1 MGNSPKNQVAETQ
14 GLEFRAVAKAF
25 DGNRVFD
32 GLNLTI
38 GKGEFFIILGPSG
51 CGKTTLLRLIAG
63 LETVDG
69 GEIFLNG
76 RAIQNTEAGDRGVAM
91 VFQDYALYPHMTV
104 AENLAFGLRNMG
116 VPAAEI
122 ATRIGDTAR
131 SLSIDAFLDKRPG
144 KLSGGQQQRV
154 ALARALV
161 KKPDILLMDE
171 PLSSLDPALRLKT
184 RRELAALGRNLSA
197 TMVMVTH
204 DQVEAMTLATRI
216 MIMHDHV
223 IQQIG
228 TPLEIFSRPANLF
241 VAQFVGATPMNLLSG
256 DLAAGEA
263 GRAAFRLGESD
274 IQTQV
279 ALHDL
284 PESTAWQLG
293 LRAEHVALT
302 TPEKPHIPATVDFVE
317 RLGEQSWVHVRLTDG
332 SELVATETGVS
343 PHRPGDRVGV
353 RLDGAKAHLFD
364 VDGRAWHPEPA

>member
-1 MGNSPKNQVAETQ
+1 MDNLPENQ

-25 DGNRVFD
+25 DGNPLFETLDLR
-32 GLNLTI
+32 I
-38 GKGEFFIILGPSG
+38 GQGEFFIILGPSG

-76 RAIQNTEAGDRGVAM
+76 RPIQNAEAGDRGVAM

-122 ATRIGDTAR
+122 ATRIGETSR

-197 TMVMVTH
+197 TVVMVTH

-228 TPLEIFSRPANLF
+228 TPLDIFSRPANLF
-241 VAQFVGATPMNLLSG
+241 VAQFVGATPMNVLPGALRSG
-256 DLAAGEA
+256 KGGLAEMTLAGVTVKTAIPAAGLLK
-263 GRAAFRLGESD
+263 GPWRM
-274 IQTQV
+274 
-279 ALHDL
+279 
-284 PESTAWQLG
+284 G
-293 LRAEHVALT
+293 LRAEHVTLAAPDGGLT
-302 TPEKPHIPATVDFVE
+302 GVVDFVE
-317 RLGEQSWVHVRLTDG
+317 RLGEQSWVHVRLADG
-332 SELVATETGVS
+332 SEVVAAEAGVS
-343 PHRPGDRVGV
+343 ALQAGDTVGV
-353 RLDGAKAHLFD
+353 ILDGAQAHLFD
-364 VDGRAWHPEPA
+364 EAGVAYHAPERT

>member
-1 MGNSPKNQVAETQ
+1 MNSLPENQ

-25 DGNRVFD
+25 DGNPVFD
-32 GLNLTI
+32 GLNLSI

-63 LETVDG
+63 LEAVDG

-76 RAIQNTEAGDRGVAM
+76 RAIQNAEPGDRGVAM

-116 VPAAEI
+116 VAAEDI
-122 ATRIGDTAR
+122 ALRMADVAKMLAIAP
-131 SLSIDAFLDKRPG
+131 FLDKRPG

-154 ALARALV
+154 ALGRALV

-184 RRELAALGRNLSA
+184 RRELAALGRSLAA
-197 TMVMVTH
+197 TVVMVTH
-204 DQVEAMTLATRI
+204 DQVEAMTLASRI
-216 MIMHDHV
+216 MVMHDHQ

-241 VAQFVGATPMNLLSG
+241 VAQFVGATPMNVLEG
-256 DLAAGEA
+256 ELATDAG
-263 GRAAFRLGESD
+263 GRVVFRLGAAD
-274 IQTQV
+274 VVT
-279 ALHDL
+279 ATRKDRL
-284 PESTAWQLG
+284 PKSKGWRLG

-302 TPEKPHIPATVDFVE
+302 TSGKPHIPATVDFVE
-317 RLGEQSWVHVRLTDG
+317 RLGEQSWVHVRLDDG
-332 SELVATETGVS
+332 REIVASEIGVS
-343 PHRPGDRVGV
+343 THQPGDRVGV

-364 VDGRAWHPEPA
+364 ADGTAWHPEPA